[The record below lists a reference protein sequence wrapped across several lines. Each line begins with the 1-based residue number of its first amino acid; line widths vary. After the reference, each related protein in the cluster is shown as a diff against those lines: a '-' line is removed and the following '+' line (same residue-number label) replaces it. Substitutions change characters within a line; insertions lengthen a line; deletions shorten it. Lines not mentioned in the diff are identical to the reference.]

1 MELGTDSDEVS
12 VAIVVQQLIA
22 AALALSDVDPEVLA
36 VLSSD

>member
-22 AALALSDVDPEVLA
+22 AALELSDVDPEMLA